1 MIMWVVPFICGFSS
15 SSVWPQGDLC
25 STVCW
30 QTDLFPAPS
39 TSAPVASGDS
49 VALSTVASGALNSL
63 RNQITVTVA
72 HMLQRSLPT
81 FVTAFCAENL
91 VTPVSSAAPVSNIV
105 SSSAMV
111 AASSLSSNSGT
122 LLPGSVNYSFDYGI
136 TCFQWFF
143 GQQKILCHATRH
155 LWSARVMH
163 PFRQNWW
170 HKITSSEFVELVD
183 LSTINLCAV
192 DLEYQYWLVEV
203 EDLLTWT
210 EAFTIYQMVICAPHS
225 HRCSDLNK

>member
-1 MIMWVVPFICGFSS
+1 MFCGRLAWDMIMWIVPFICGFSS
-15 SSVWPQGDLC
+15 SSVLPQGDLC
-25 STVCW
+25 STICW

-111 AASSLSSNSGT
+111 VASSLSSNSGI

-163 PFRQNWW
+163 PFRQNW
-170 HKITSSEFVELVD
+170 
-183 LSTINLCAV
+183 
-192 DLEYQYWLVEV
+192 
-203 EDLLTWT
+203 
-210 EAFTIYQMVICAPHS
+210 
-225 HRCSDLNK
+225 